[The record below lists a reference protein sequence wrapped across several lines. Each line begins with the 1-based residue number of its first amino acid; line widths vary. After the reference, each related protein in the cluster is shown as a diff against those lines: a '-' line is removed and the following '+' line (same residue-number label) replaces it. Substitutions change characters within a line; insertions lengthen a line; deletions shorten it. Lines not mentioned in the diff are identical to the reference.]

1 MDVLRIDHLTKSFGP
16 TKAIDDISL
25 TVPEGSVYGFI
36 GENGAGKTTT
46 MKLVLGLLKP
56 DSGHIH
62 ICDEPVRFGIAR
74 TNRFVGYLPDVPEF
88 YNYMRAKEYL
98 RFCGEVVGLRP
109 KTIASRTKELL
120 ELVGMEDVHKR
131 IGAYSRG
138 MKQRL
143 GVAQALIN
151 HPRLLICDEPTSALD
166 PVGRKEVLDILTRIR
181 GHATVI
187 FSTHILSDV
196 ERVCDRAAVLHK
208 GHIVLDGTLAELKSR
223 HGPIGLQI
231 EFTDADDMARFYSL
245 MPPGLVAAYSTTELT
260 LRITDPGD
268 EMWIMR
274 TLVDYNLR
282 PLRFEELAPSVE
294 SLFLEAVS

>member
-1 MDVLRIDHLTKSFGP
+1 MDVLRIDHLTKSFGA

-25 TVPEGSVYGFI
+25 AVPDGCIFGFI

-46 MKLVLGLLKP
+46 MKLVLGLLRP
-56 DSGHIH
+56 DSGQIH
-62 ICDEPVRFGIAR
+62 ICDEPVRFGMTK
-74 TNRFVGYLPDVPEF
+74 TNRLVGYLPDVPEF

-109 KTIASRTKELL
+109 KTIVSRANDLL
-120 ELVGMEDVHKR
+120 ELVGLGDVHKR

-143 GVAQALIN
+143 GVAQALMN
-151 HPRLLICDEPTSALD
+151 RPRLLICDEPTSALD
-166 PVGRKEVLDILTRIR
+166 PIGRKEVLDILTRIQ
-181 GHATVI
+181 GDTTVI

-208 GHIVLDGTLAELKSR
+208 GRIVLDGTLAELKAR
-223 HGPIGLQI
+223 HGPTGLQI
-231 EFTDADDMARFYSL
+231 EFSQADDATRFYAL
-245 MPPGLVAAYSTTELT
+245 MPPGLVTERGATELT
-260 LRITDPGD
+260 LSITDPSD

-274 TLVDYNLR
+274 ILLDYNIR
-282 PLRFEELAPSVE
+282 PLRFEELAPSIE